1 MDENAKKDRKKIAQ
15 KKQYGCSKHDRTDK
29 NYWASNASPLHWS
42 IPSPGENEYNIANEN
57 AR

>member
-29 NYWASNASPLHWS
+29 NYRLRCIGLYRLQVKTNT
-42 IPSPGENEYNIANEN
+42 I
-57 AR
+57 